1 MLIQQNGETVILV
14 DRPKIGSA
22 YEPPK
27 PNYLADDQSWIQSV
41 FTFKRVPA
49 YAIRDRQAKL
59 LLLGSLY
66 FGAVLMIGQ
75 VARFLLQR

>member
-27 PNYLADDQSWIQSV
+27 PNYLADDQLWIQSV

>member
-1 MLIQQNGETVILV
+1 MLVQINGETVVVV
-14 DRPKIGSA
+14 DRPKIGSG

-27 PNYLADDQSWIQSV
+27 PNYLADDQLWIQSV

-66 FGAVLMIGQ
+66 FGAVLMLGQ
-75 VARFLLQR
+75 IARHFLK

>member
-1 MLIQQNGETVILV
+1 MLMQVNGETVVVV

-27 PNYLADDQSWIQSV
+27 PNYLADDQLWIQSIY
-41 FTFKRVPA
+41 TFKRVPA

-66 FGAVLMIGQ
+66 FGGVLMLGQ
-75 VARFLLQR
+75 IARYLFQR

>member
-1 MLIQQNGETVILV
+1 MLMQVNGETVVVV

-27 PNYLADDQSWIQSV
+27 PNYLADDQLWIQSIY
-41 FTFKRVPA
+41 TFKRVPA
-49 YAIRDRQAKL
+49 YAIHDRQAKL

-66 FGAVLMIGQ
+66 FGGVLMLGQ
-75 VARFLLQR
+75 IARYLLQR

>member
-1 MLIQQNGETVILV
+1 MLVQVNGETMVVV

-27 PNYLADDQSWIQSV
+27 PNYLADDQLWIQSIY
-41 FTFKRVPA
+41 TFKRVPA

-66 FGAVLMIGQ
+66 FGGVLMLGQ
-75 VARFLLQR
+75 IARYLFQR

>member
-1 MLIQQNGETVILV
+1 MLMQVNGETVVVV
-14 DRPKIGSA
+14 DRPKIGSS

-27 PNYLADDQSWIQSV
+27 PNYLADDQLWIQSIY
-41 FTFKRVPA
+41 TFKRVPA

-66 FGAVLMIGQ
+66 FGGVLMLGQ
-75 VARFLLQR
+75 IARYLLQR